1 MSKSAFDRFL
11 EQVVQDSNVLDGRS
25 GKFTTHCFRRG
36 GCQYRFMWVEKPW
49 SLKAVKWWGGW
60 SSNDSVGTVM
70 RYLLDE
76 LTAYEDDYGDLLMP
90 DRTVNRRETLMGRY
104 PPATPSSSSNSDE
117 FKKIYDYFDNLTQLV
132 LHSKSIGL
140 FNFSEY

>member
-1 MSKSAFDRFL
+1 
-11 EQVVQDSNVLDGRS
+11 
-25 GKFTTHCFRRG
+25 
-36 GCQYRFMWVEKPW
+36 MWVEKPW